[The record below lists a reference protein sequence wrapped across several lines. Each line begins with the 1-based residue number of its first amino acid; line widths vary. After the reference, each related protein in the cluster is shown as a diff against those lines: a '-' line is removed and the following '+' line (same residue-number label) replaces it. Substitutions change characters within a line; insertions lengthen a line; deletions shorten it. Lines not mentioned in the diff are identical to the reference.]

1 MPGYN
6 KYSFL
11 KNAGTLGKYLD
22 VNKLPRLSVSSLDEQ
37 YTIQPDIHQRPD
49 ILAHKLYG
57 NSRLF
62 WVFALRNPD
71 ILIDPINDFKEGLEI
86 TLPSAETVKKIGG

>member
-49 ILAHKLYG
+49 ILAHKL
-57 NSRLF
+57 
-62 WVFALRNPD
+62 
-71 ILIDPINDFKEGLEI
+71 
-86 TLPSAETVKKIGG
+86 